1 MFISNDIKYVGVK
14 DLEIDFFEGQYP
26 VPDGMTYN
34 SYVITDFKIAVTDT
48 VDAKFSKEWIDNLE
62 CVLGDRNP
70 DYLVVHH
77 MEPDHSGSIMRFMQR
92 YQNAKIVANKKAFTM
107 MEQFFG
113 CQFLDRQIIVS
124 DGDTLELGNH
134 TLKFLFAPMVHWP
147 EVMVS
152 YESYEKVLFSA
163 DAFGKFGATEDTLDW
178 ACEARRY
185 YTGIV
190 AKYGLPAK
198 NLLLKAEKLDIKT
211 ICPLHGPILK
221 DNLGYYLGL
230 YETWTNYMPESQGV
244 TVCFASVYGNTKKA
258 VDLLASVL
266 TEKGEKVSVFDLAR
280 CDVFEALEDAFRYDR
295 LVLASPTYCNSV
307 FPFMSDFLTRLT
319 ERDFK
324 NRVVGF
330 IENGSW
336 APNATKT
343 MQNYLST
350 CKNLK
355 YTENNVR
362 ILSSLNEASER
373 QIYDLANEL
382 VELNNS
388 D

>member
-1 MFISNDIKYVGVK
+1 MFVSNEIKYVGVK
-14 DLEIDFFEGQYP
+14 DLDVDLFEGQYP

-48 VDAKFSKEWIDNLE
+48 VDAKFSKEWINNLE

-77 MEPDHSGSIMRFMQR
+77 MEPDHSGSIMTFMRR

-107 MEQFFG
+107 MSQFFG
-113 CQFLDRQIIVS
+113 CQFVDRQIVVS

-163 DAFGKFGATEDTLDW
+163 DAFGKFGSTVDTLDW

-190 AKYGLPAK
+190 AKYGLPVI
-198 NLLLKAEKLDIKT
+198 NLLSKVKTFDIKT
-211 ICPLHGPILK
+211 ICPLHGPVLK
-221 DNLGYYLGL
+221 DNLGYYVGL
-230 YETWTNYMPESQGV
+230 YETWANYMPESQGV
-244 TVCFASVYGNTKKA
+244 TVCFTSVYGNTKKA

-266 TEKGEKVSVFDLAR
+266 TNKGEKVSVFDLAR
-280 CDVFEALEDAFRYDR
+280 CDVSEALEDAFRYDR

-336 APNATKT
+336 APNAAKT
-343 MQNYLST
+343 MQNYLSV

-362 ILSSLNEASER
+362 ILSSLNEASEK
-373 QIYDLANEL
+373 QIYALANEL
-382 VELNNS
+382 VALKNG